1 MLSTCTYVYAFCRCQ
16 AVEAIMLIASL
27 VAFVQLHPETVHRP
41 LLHWALCGQA
51 VPYVGLE

>member
-1 MLSTCTYVYAFCRCQ
+1 
-16 AVEAIMLIASL
+16 MLISSL

-51 VPYVGLE
+51 VPYVRLE